1 MSGGQSLLLVR
12 KGGTVWGVDNGRVS
26 RVTRGG
32 ETYRVE
38 VGATPLAADEVLGVV
53 HELEVRVRGRVLR
66 RFWPMPFSGLTVHAG
81 APVVVVDPDRPPD
94 MLLLEE

>member
-1 MSGGQSLLLVR
+1 MSRGQSLLLVQ

-26 RVTRGG
+26 RVTRRG

-38 VGATPLAADEVLGVV
+38 MGATALGADAVLGVV
-53 HELEVRVRGRVLR
+53 HELDVRVRGRVLR
-66 RFWPMPFSGLTVHAG
+66 RFWPTPFSGLTVHAG
-81 APVVVVDPDRPPD
+81 APVVVVDSDRPPD